1 MQIHL
6 KAILMISFD
15 SIINVV
21 STSTCN
27 VVYIYQVLINMIAQV
42 CIQVLS
48 LMWVRYS
55 NDKYVLITLGNYS
68 KFAISNLIQPW
79 NDVLTI
85 LGVVLSIILCVP
97 FVPNIIKYFFYYYYY
112 LYYYYFLFFLNYYYY
127 YYYYYHYYLL
137 FLSFFFSN
145 IFFFIIIVI
154 IVITI
159 IFQLEDDVLAKP
171 GYFSVMKAY
180 ADEQK
185 ERDWILLEFSSLG
198 FIGKFSE

>member
-1 MQIHL
+1 
-6 KAILMISFD
+6 MISFD

-27 VVYIYQVLINMIAQV
+27 VVYIYQVLINMIEQV

-55 NDKYVLITLGNYS
+55 NDKYVLITLSNYS

-127 YYYYYHYYLL
+127 YYHYYLL
-137 FLSFFFSN
+137 FF
-145 IFFFIIIVI
+145 IFFFFGNI
-154 IVITI
+154 
-159 IFQLEDDVLAKP
+159 
-171 GYFSVMKAY
+171 YFYYYCYYCYYYYISVG
-180 ADEQK
+180 
-185 ERDWILLEFSSLG
+185 R
-198 FIGKFSE
+198 